1 MMVGIKMMANRNIW
15 LRILAKMIRSID
27 IGNVRKRLKVPN
39 SNSSE
44 NSLMQMA
51 GVKNKKNQ
59 GLKSKNT
66 LSSAKPKSN
75 TLPWKNH
82 V

>member
-1 MMVGIKMMANRNIW
+1 MANKTIW
-15 LRILAKMIRSID
+15 LRILAKMILSMD
-27 IGNVRKRLKVPN
+27 IGNDRKRLKVPN

-66 LSSAKPKSN
+66 LNSANPKSS
-75 TLPWKNH
+75 TLPWKNQ
-82 V
+82 VYKPINK

>member
-1 MMVGIKMMANRNIW
+1 
-15 LRILAKMIRSID
+15 
-27 IGNVRKRLKVPN
+27 VPN

-66 LSSAKPKSN
+66 LSSAKPKSK
-75 TLPWKNH
+75 TLPWKNQ
-82 V
+82 VYNPINK

>member
-1 MMVGIKMMANRNIW
+1 M
-15 LRILAKMIRSID
+15 D
-27 IGNVRKRLKVPN
+27 IGNDLNKLKVPN

-44 NSLMQMA
+44 NNLMQMA

-66 LSSAKPKSN
+66 LNSANPKSS
-75 TLPWKNH
+75 TLPWKNQ
-82 V
+82 VYKPINK

>member
-1 MMVGIKMMANRNIW
+1 
-15 LRILAKMIRSID
+15 MIRSID
-27 IGNVRKRLKVPN
+27 IGNERKRLNVPN

-44 NSLMQMA
+44 NSLIQMA
-51 GVKNKKNQ
+51 GMKSKKNQ

-66 LSSAKPKSN
+66 LSSAKPKSK
-75 TLPWKNH
+75 TLPWKNQ

>member
-1 MMVGIKMMANRNIW
+1 M
-15 LRILAKMIRSID
+15 D
-27 IGNVRKRLKVPN
+27 IGNDLNKLKVPN

-66 LSSAKPKSN
+66 LNSANPKSS
-75 TLPWKNH
+75 TLPWKNQ
-82 V
+82 VYKPINK